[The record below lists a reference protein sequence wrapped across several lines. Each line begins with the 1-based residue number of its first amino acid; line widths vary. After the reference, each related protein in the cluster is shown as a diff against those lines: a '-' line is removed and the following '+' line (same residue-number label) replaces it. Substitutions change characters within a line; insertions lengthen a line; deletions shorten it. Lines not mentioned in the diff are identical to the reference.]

1 MSALSYTVDI
11 EGDALEQ
18 ALALAKV
25 DPEGIAH
32 VMERIEL
39 LALDPRPTGAFPYGP
54 NAVRL
59 HVGFYRVMA
68 VVEDEEARVVVTHIG
83 RAS

>member
-1 MSALSYTVDI
+1 MSPAFYTVDF

-18 ALALAKV
+18 ALVLAKV
-25 DPEGIAH
+25 DPEGVAQ
-32 VMERIEL
+32 VMARIEL
-39 LALDPRPTGAFPYGP
+39 LAENPRPSGAFPYGP

-59 HVGFYRVMA
+59 HVGFYRVMVA
-68 VVEDEEARVVVTHIG
+68 VEDEEARVVVIHVG